1 MKATVRS
8 YIAIVTIAGLATLLT
23 FAALDVGDLPV
34 DEPAFWVI
42 AALVVFGEMFPLLVP
57 FHDEHEEVTTSTT
70 FVFALLLMFGIASAV
85 FAQGVASLIADRHR
99 GVPWW
104 KAAFNLSQY
113 TLAWLAAGAVL
124 ELVAGPFSFTDPT
137 SFGAQEFVGIALAGL
152 AFFVVNTEL
161 VGIALALVT
170 GVPILRHFRQDLGF
184 YLSTAVVLLS
194 LGVIVAIVA
203 DWRVE
208 VVPLILTP
216 LWIAYRSAKISL
228 EKEYQ
233 ARHDALTGLPNR
245 VYFTDRVGHM
255 IGTASDKGFTVMV
268 LDLDRFK
275 EVNDTLGHQIGDD
288 LLTLVGTRLL
298 GTIGPDGVVARLG
311 GDEFAVIAPSD
322 SAAAVSEQL
331 RHAFEE
337 PFLVEGLHFD
347 IDASIGSARYPEHGA
362 TVDDLLKAADVAM
375 YVAKE
380 QRRGFAVYEPALD
393 RNDARR
399 LQLLGELR
407 AAIDAG
413 EVIVHFQ
420 PEVETGT
427 HVVVGAEALVRWEHP
442 TLGLLAATDFVPL
455 AESTSLI
462 GTLTDH
468 VLRAALRECAL
479 WRATGHGL
487 WVSVNISVRSLY
499 EDGFVNRVAQILQEC
514 HVEPRLLML
523 EVTESMMVTDPARA
537 AAVLARLHTLG
548 VGIAVDD
555 FGTGYSSLGYLKRL
569 PVDLLKI
576 DRSFVANV
584 ATDDDDF
591 VIVRSTVDLARSLGL
606 RSVAEGVESA
616 STMRVLE
623 SLGCDLVQGFHL
635 CEPLPADEL
644 RAWLRARLRVDDR
657 PDDGAPPDQL
667 VVSRR
672 S

>member
-1 MKATVRS
+1 
-8 YIAIVTIAGLATLLT
+8 
-23 FAALDVGDLPV
+23 
-34 DEPAFWVI
+34 
-42 AALVVFGEMFPLLVP
+42 VP

-85 FAQGVASLIADRHR
+85 FAQVIASLIADRYR

-104 KAAFNLSQY
+104 KATFNLSQY

-124 ELVAGPFSFTDPT
+124 DLVAGPFHFSDPA

-161 VGIALALVT
+161 VGIALALTT
-170 GVPILRHFRQDLGF
+170 GVPILRHFRNELGF
-184 YLSTAVVLLS
+184 YLSTAAVLLS
-194 LGVIVAIVA
+194 LGLIVAIVA

-208 VVPLILTP
+208 VVPLILAP
-216 LWIAYRSAKISL
+216 LWIAYRSAKVSL
-228 EKEYQ
+228 DKEYQ

-245 VYFTDRVGHM
+245 VYFTDRVEHM
-255 IGTASDKGFTVMV
+255 ISSQPEASFTVMV

-298 GTIGPDGVVARLG
+298 GTIGPDGLVARLG

-322 SAAAVSEQL
+322 TAAAAAEEL
-331 RHAFEE
+331 RHAFEA

-347 IDASIGSARYPEHGA
+347 IDASIGSARYLDHGR

-380 QRRGFAVYEPALD
+380 HRRGFAEYEAALD

-407 AAIDAG
+407 AAIDHG
-413 EVIVHFQ
+413 EVIVYYQ
-420 PEVETGT
+420 PEVETGSR
-427 HVVVGAEALVRWEHP
+427 VVVGAEALVRWVHP
-442 TLGLLAATDFVPL
+442 TLGLLPATEFVPL

-462 GTLTDH
+462 GTLTEH
-468 VLRAALRECAL
+468 VLRDALAECAS
-479 WRATGHGL
+479 WHASGHDL

-499 EDGFVNRVAQILQEC
+499 EDGFVGSVARILEETG
-514 HVEPRLLML
+514 VEARLLML
-523 EVTESMMVTDPARA
+523 EVTESMMVTDPVRA
-537 AAVLARLHTLG
+537 AAVLADLHDLG

-555 FGTGYSSLGYLKRL
+555 FGTGYSSLAYLKRL

-576 DRSFVANV
+576 DRSFIANV
-584 ATDDDDF
+584 ASDDDDL
-591 VIVRSTVDLARSLGL
+591 VIVRSTVDLAHSLGL

-616 STMRVLE
+616 AAMHILQ

-635 CEPLPADEL
+635 CEPIPASELRDWLHAHLPSGPRVDEL
-644 RAWLRARLRVDDR
+644 SVR
-657 PDDGAPPDQL
+657 PDQGL
-667 VVSRR
+667 VARR

>member
-1 MKATVRS
+1 VKATVRS

-657 PDDGAPPDQL
+657 HDDGAPPDQL